1 MTREPVAVL
10 PPRSSA
16 LGFNS
21 LLINAGA
28 LVAAMT
34 KRQSMDAS
42 ALPRGDGAIVL
53 VIPAFLAGDAMT
65 AGLRHFLRY
74 LGYRPETAGVR
85 MNVGATPRLIAKL
98 EAALIRL
105 SNEQG
110 GPIFVV
116 GQSLGG
122 VLARDL
128 ALRYPQHVRRVVTL
142 CSPIRVPI
150 TTPLAFGLPLIA
162 PLFDR
167 DWLARR
173 NAICGPLSVP
183 VTALYSEDDGV
194 VDWRE
199 CLQDNHPASENI
211 RVEGAHSTIG
221 ASPSALAAIARAL
234 RI

>member
-1 MTREPVAVL
+1 VSQAPVAVL
-10 PPRSSA
+10 PPRRSV
-16 LGFNS
+16 LGFKS
-21 LLINAGA
+21 LLANGGSLIAA
-28 LVAAMT
+28 LLR
-34 KRQSMDAS
+34 RQTIDAN

-65 AGLRHFLRY
+65 AGLRRFLKY
-74 LGYRPETAGVR
+74 LGYRPEIANVR
-85 MNVGATPRLIAKL
+85 MNIGATPRLIAKL

-128 ALRYPQHVRRVVTL
+128 ALRYPQHIRRVVTL

-162 PLFDR
+162 PFFDR

-173 NAICGPLSVP
+173 DAICGPLSVP
-183 VTALYSEDDGV
+183 VTALYSQDDGV

-199 CLQDNHPASENI
+199 CLQDNYPASENI

>member
-1 MTREPVAVL
+1 VTPEPVAVL
-10 PPRSSA
+10 PPRGSA
-16 LGFNS
+16 LGFKS
-21 LLINAGA
+21 LLVNGGA
-28 LVAAMT
+28 LVAAIV
-34 KRQSMDAS
+34 KQQRIDAN

-65 AGLRHFLRY
+65 AGLRRFLKY

-85 MNVGATPRLIAKL
+85 MNIGATPHLIAKL
-98 EAALIRL
+98 EAALLRL
-105 SNEQG
+105 SLEQG
-110 GPIFVV
+110 GRIFVV

-128 ALRYPQHVRRVVTL
+128 ALRYPQHIRRVVTL

-162 PLFDR
+162 PFFDR

-173 NAICGPLSVP
+173 DAICGPLSVP

-221 ASPSALAAIARAL
+221 TSPTALAAIARAL